1 MQSPIKPRRS
11 RRLEEKA
18 AAAAFAKPNS
28 SPNPAPT
35 TPTSTKPKRSKRL
48 NGKRVAVVFQLDTVY
63 GGVKSNLPTRYLIAA
78 VNAMQTMSSPENASS
93 TIVTSADYAEA
104 ASDPDHGIEWIVT
117 SEQEYQS
124 MVENKVFKL
133 TKIKDLSKG
142 TRILSAWAVGVQGEV
157 SS

>member
-1 MQSPIKPRRS
+1 MRNAKAKKRAKTRRKLQMQSPIKPRRS

-93 TIVTSADYAEA
+93 FVEEIRKFYRECEAYEKNSGPEVTDVQKK
-104 ASDPDHGIEWIVT
+104 G
-117 SEQEYQS
+117 QK
-124 MVENKVFKL
+124 NKY
-133 TKIKDLSKG
+133 I
-142 TRILSAWAVGVQGEV
+142 
-157 SS
+157 